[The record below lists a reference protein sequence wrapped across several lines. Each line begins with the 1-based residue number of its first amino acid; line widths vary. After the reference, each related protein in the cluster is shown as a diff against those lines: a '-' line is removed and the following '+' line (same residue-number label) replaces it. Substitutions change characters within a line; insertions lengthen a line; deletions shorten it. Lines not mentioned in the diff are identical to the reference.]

1 MTPAAAPDV
10 RNTRAVPVATEA
22 SVAAIAEVCERAS
35 KGDLEARV
43 IGLVDHPEFGRLARA
58 INAMLDG
65 ADSFVREAAAA
76 MENCSHDQFHRPILL
91 RGLKGGYRQS
101 AGVINAAGVKMRDN
115 REGLT
120 FVGRLAAE
128 NNENVKTVADAVA
141 ELSET
146 SNHIAREAS
155 NAARATQQT
164 VTEAKRA
171 GEAVAAMTAAV
182 GAIDGMVA
190 LINKVAAQTNLLA
203 LNATIEAAR
212 AGDAGKG
219 FAVVAS
225 EVKELSRDTAKATGD
240 ISTQVEKIRGTVDE
254 VRTLIE
260 TIGAAI
266 HKIDAG
272 AGTIA
277 ETVSEQVR
285 ATAEITRSIGEV
297 AENTRQVSE
306 RMSSRQ
312 PAAGKTRAA

>member
-1 MTPAAAPDV
+1 MTHTAAPDT
-10 RNTRAVPVATEA
+10 RNTRAVPEATDP
-22 SVAAIAEVCERAS
+22 SIAAIAEVCERAS

-43 IGLVDHPEFGRLARA
+43 IGLVDHAEFGRLARA

-128 NNENVKTVADAVA
+128 NTENVRTVAAAVGQ
-141 ELSET
+141 LSES
-146 SNHIAREAS
+146 SNQIAREAS
-155 NAARATQQT
+155 EAARVTQQT
-164 VTEAKRA
+164 VTEATRA

-240 ISTQVEKIRGTVDE
+240 ISTQVEKISHTVAQ
-254 VRTLIE
+254 VRTLID
-260 TIGAAI
+260 TIGTAI
-266 HKIDAG
+266 RRIDAG
-272 AGTIA
+272 AGAIA
-277 ETVSEQVR
+277 ETVGEQVR
-285 ATAEITRSIGEV
+285 ATSEITRSIGEV
-297 AENTRQVSE
+297 AANTRQVSE
-306 RMSSRQ
+306 RMSGRQ
-312 PAAGKTRAA
+312 SGASRAA